1 MNVLPERIVIV
12 NVLGFEATAQAD
24 HCGREDHPCKQRE
37 ATARLTPDELRWFM
51 YKTFSGYP
59 KVGHTA
65 GETRYRK
72 AKLKR

>member
-12 NVLGFEATAQAD
+12 NVLGFEATAQAYP
-24 HCGREDHPCKQRE
+24 CGRDDHPCNQRE
-37 ATARLTPDELRWFM
+37 ATVQLPPDWLWWFM
-51 YKTFSGYP
+51 YKTLSGYP
-59 KVGHTA
+59 EVGHTA